1 MRATL
6 QRAMV
11 QPNPAPELIV
21 CADRRAAPAVSI
33 NFWLRKRS
41 FMSSMSSMSRK
52 GNYWGKAVMA
62 RFFLESEG
70 AAAVAAGLCPSRR
83 GYKRQRSLHC
93 WLLQQHEAALKTGQY
108 AAQRA

>member
-1 MRATL
+1 
-6 QRAMV
+6 MV

-21 CADRRAAPAVSI
+21 GADRRAAPAVSI

-41 FMSSMSSMSRK
+41 FMSSMSRK

-83 GYKRQRSLHC
+83 GYKRQRSLHW